1 MIKIGVV
8 VPVYNVE
15 KYLSKCIESI
25 INQTYKNLEIILV
38 NDGSTDESG
47 CICDKYAG
55 LDKRIKV
62 IHQKNLG
69 PAYARYEGVSLAES
83 DYITFVDADDW
94 LDIKTYETVAKY
106 LEDDVDMVAFG
117 LIRYR
122 EDGFKIYEKNNI
134 DANDYQHRA
143 IQEKIIP
150 TMLWDADLHACGIDA
165 SLWSKVAKKYL
176 WLEQLE
182 KVKDLQIHYGEDV
195 AVIYP
200 MIRNMH
206 HIVIIEHCFYY
217 HRQRENGKYPSY
229 LTTDNFYKN
238 LLKLYDYLRDSFK
251 DRPQLLRQL
260 EYFYLHAIEMR
271 LRIYGERRVRKTYT
285 FPFDLIEKN
294 STIVLYGA
302 GAVGQEFYR
311 QVKQISYCNILL
323 WVDKCFELY
332 KNYEVKDPSE
342 IQSIEIFDYV
352 VIANACEPIAKEIK
366 TYLCDMGIEEDKI
379 IWSVKSTGGK

>member
-15 KYLSKCIESI
+15 EYLSECIESI

-69 PAYARYEGVSLAES
+69 PAYARYKGVCSAES

-94 LDIKTYETVAKY
+94 LDIQTYESVAKY

-117 LIRYR
+117 IIRYQK
-122 EDGFKIYEKNNI
+122 DGFKIYEKNVI
-134 DANDYQHRA
+134 DADNYHHQT
-143 IQEKIIP
+143 IEEKIFP
-150 TMLWDADLHACGIDA
+150 TMLWDANLHACGIDS
-165 SLWSKVAKKYL
+165 SLCSKVAKKYL

-200 MIRNMH
+200 MIRNMYH
-206 HIVIIEHCFYY
+206 VVIMDQCFYY
-217 HRQRENGKYPSY
+217 HRLRENGKYPFY
-229 LTTDNFYKN
+229 LTTDEFYKN
-238 LLKLYDYLRDSFK
+238 LLRLYDYLKDIFK
-251 DRPQLLRQL
+251 DSPQLLRQL

-285 FPFDLIEKN
+285 FPFDMIEKN
-294 STIVLYGA
+294 SKVVLYGA

-323 WVDKCFELY
+323 WVDKCFEAY
-332 KNYEVKDPSE
+332 KMYDVKDPCE
-342 IQSIEIFDYV
+342 LKDIKEFDYV
-352 VIANACEPIAKEIK
+352 VIANASEPVVKEIK
-366 TYLCDMGIEEDKI
+366 TYLLDMGIEEDKI
-379 IWSVKSTGGK
+379 IWSAKSTGGK